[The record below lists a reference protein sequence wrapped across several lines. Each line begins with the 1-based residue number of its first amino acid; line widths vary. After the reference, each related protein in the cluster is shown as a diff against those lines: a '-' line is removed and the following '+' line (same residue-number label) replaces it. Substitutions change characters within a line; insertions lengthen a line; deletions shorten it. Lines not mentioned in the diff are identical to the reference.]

1 MTQPPPGR
9 KLIRT
14 PIHRIPIGEAIRTAD
29 GRLSLRIKKPNGKE
43 VEEMPV
49 EAYVAWVIKGA
60 QDTEKQMPPIL

>member
-14 PIHRIPIGEAIRTAD
+14 PIHNIPIGEAVRTAD

-49 EAYVAWVIKGA
+49 EVYVAWVI
-60 QDTEKQMPPIL
+60 